1 MRLYY
6 GDYLQLEKILGAQ
19 TLRST
24 EAGATAHDE
33 MLFIIVHQAF
43 ELWFKQ
49 LLWELRDV
57 IARLSQ
63 PYVPESDVGIALDRI
78 RRMLMIMN
86 VFDGHF
92 DVLETMT
99 PQQFME
105 FRDLLYPASGFES
118 VQFRMLEVLVGV
130 DESRR
135 VQIDAAGYRS
145 RLREEDRRTLEQI
158 ERGPTLFR
166 AVEHWLEKMPFMESG
181 SYRFLDAYRQAVE
194 QIFEHDRA
202 ELASISTLHPSER
215 QRQLEQI
222 SRLEAHF
229 GALFDPTAYAQLVE
243 RGEKRLSQRATL
255 AALFITVYSHYPL
268 LQQPFRFLD
277 AILELDK
284 RLSMFR
290 FRHALMVSRMIGQ
303 RTGTGG
309 SSGFDYLMKTVLEHR
324 VFADL
329 AALSSYILPSS
340 RVPPLPDD
348 IAQRLHFVA
357 EVNHDDLR

>member
-6 GDYLQLEKILGAQ
+6 SDYLQLDKILGAQ

-24 EAGATAHDE
+24 QGGATAHEE
-33 MLFIIVHQAF
+33 MLFVIVHQAF

-57 IARLSQ
+57 IRRLSQ
-63 PYVPESDVGIALDRI
+63 PYVPEADVGIALDRV
-78 RRMLMIMN
+78 RRMLAIMKLIEQQ
-86 VFDGHF
+86 F

-118 VQFRMLEVLVGV
+118 LQFRMLECLLGV
-130 DESRR
+130 DDRTR
-135 VQIDAAGYRS
+135 VQIDASGYRA
-145 RLREEDRRTLEQI
+145 RLREEDRRALEQVAA
-158 ERGPTLFR
+158 EPTLF
-166 AVEHWLEKMPFMESG
+166 AVTERWLEKMPFMETSD
-181 SYRFLDAYRQAVE
+181 YRFLDAYRSAVE
-194 QIFEHDRA
+194 QIFQHDRA
-202 ELASISTLHPSER
+202 ELETIATLRPDEK
-215 QRQLEQI
+215 QRQMEQI
-222 SRLEAHF
+222 ARLEAHF
-229 GALFDPTAYAQLVE
+229 TALFDEESYCALLE

-268 LQQPFRFLD
+268 LQQPYRLLD
-277 AILELDK
+277 AIVELDK
-284 RLSMFR
+284 RISLFR

-309 SSGFDYLMKTVLEHR
+309 SSGFEYLMKTVLQHR

-340 RVPPLPDD
+340 KIPPLPND
-348 IAQRLHFVA
+348 IVHRLQFVA
-357 EVNHDDLR
+357 EVNR